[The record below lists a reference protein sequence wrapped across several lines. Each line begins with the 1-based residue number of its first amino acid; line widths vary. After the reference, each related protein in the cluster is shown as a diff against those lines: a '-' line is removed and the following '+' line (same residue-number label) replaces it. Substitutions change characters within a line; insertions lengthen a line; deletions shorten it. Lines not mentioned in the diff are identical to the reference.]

1 MIQAT
6 ICYMEL
12 TCNTCDNT
20 FTAKRSDAKYCSPR
34 CRTQA
39 SRDRNQPDRPR
50 AKRRPLPD
58 QFFTKIY
65 DLGKTSYALE
75 ALADDDRMPR
85 YAKDLGDIH
94 RAQLQSHIERLQKV
108 LEKLN

>member
-1 MIQAT
+1 
-6 ICYMEL
+6 MEL

-50 AKRRPLPD
+50 APRRSLPE
-58 QFFTKIY
+58 QFVTKMIE
-65 DLGKTSYALE
+65 LQRVTESLE
-75 ALADDDRMPR
+75 RLSEDDRR
-85 YAKDLGDIH
+85 ERHQEHLRLLH
-94 RAQLQSHIERLQKV
+94 RADLERYIAGLQNV
-108 LEKLN
+108 LKKLN